1 MLVNSA
7 TGARHSLVDYSDA
20 EPLRIRVEEGH
31 LTRGIG
37 DAEDTLP
44 LQLLIG
50 DQAFVDGA
58 AERPDELA
66 FGAVYPNPSSGEVTV
81 EVAVPETMLL
91 QVELFNV
98 LGQQVGLLHSGELAP
113 GVHELR
119 WDGRT
124 SSGAAAASGVYLVRL
139 TGPDG
144 EQDVARLTRV
154 R

>member
-1 MLVNSA
+1 M
-7 TGARHSLVDYSDA
+7 GYSDK
-20 EPLRIRVEEGH
+20 RV
-31 LTRGIG
+31 L
-37 DAEDTLP
+37 DL
-44 LQLLIG
+44 
-50 DQAFVDGA
+50 
-58 AERPDELA
+58 
-66 FGAVYPNPSSGEVTV
+66 
-81 EVAVPETMLL
+81 
-91 QVELFNV
+91 
-98 LGQQVGLLHSGELAP
+98 LGQQVGLLHSGELGP